1 MEVKMWTVTEKRL
14 VFEEKNTLSY
24 GISSGRVEIN
34 DISTQKD
41 EICKFVNLLNK
52 MGASEIHA
60 YDLVEDFLGK

>member
-1 MEVKMWTVTEKRL
+1 MEDKMWKITAQEVCLEGKHTV
-14 VFEEKNTLSY
+14 SY
-24 GISSGRVEIN
+24 GISCGSVEIN

-41 EICKFVNLLNK
+41 EICGFIKLLNK